1 LHFVTGGAFNGKSRW
16 VREQYGLN
24 DNEHSWNSAYKKD
37 PIPYPDNVT
46 IAVFEGLEVWLREWA
61 GSMGSVEIRRK
72 WQLLL
77 REWLE
82 WESQDHQRKI
92 ILIGCDISKGIVPM
106 APEDRSWRDI
116 TGWVYQDTVTV
127 AERADVI
134 WYGISQKLK

>member
-1 LHFVTGGAFNGKSRW
+1 
-16 VREQYGLN
+16 
-24 DNEHSWNSAYKKD
+24 
-37 PIPYPDNVT
+37 VT

-116 TGWVYQDTVTV
+116 TGWVYQDTVTA